1 MKKFKNMFLKAVIVP
16 VLLLVMVVATH
27 FNVKAQSVAVASP
40 SYSTNITYTSAAAT
54 NLLVFTNSVKIAQ
67 VQVLAGATFANIGL
81 YDNNATNATYTNAA
95 YVTRL
100 EYSTNAVSTFVSPL
114 TGMTNIQTN
123 LQWFETTVTNGISTN
138 NFPTRN
144 FVAPANT
151 LGTYPVNIL
160 MSKGLAFSGT
170 AGTNVTVI
178 ITYRVND

>member
-1 MKKFKNMFLKAVIVP
+1 MFLRTAVIP
-16 VLLLVMVVATH
+16 LVLLGMIVATH
-27 FNVKAQSVAVASP
+27 TSNTKAQSVAVLSP
-40 SYSTNITYTSAAAT
+40 SYSTNIQYTSAAAT
-54 NLLVFTNSVKIAQ
+54 NILVLTNSAKIVQ

-100 EYSTNAVSTFVSPL
+100 EYSTNFVSTFVSPL

-138 NFPTRN
+138 SFPTRN
-144 FVAPANT
+144 FVATANT

-170 AGTNVTVI
+170 AGTNVVVI